1 MYNYK
6 IIIQYEGTRYNG
18 WQKQGNTENT
28 IQVKIEDVLSK
39 LTGEKVEISASGR
52 TDSGVHALGQV
63 ANFKLSDDINIDE
76 YLVEVNK
83 YLPKDIRVISM
94 EEVDDRFHSRL
105 NAKSKTYLYR
115 IDNSKFGHVFERKY
129 SMRLEKKL
137 NIDLMRKAAKQLI
150 GMHDFKSFCTKS
162 KTNKSTIRN
171 IFDVKIVENG
181 GIIEIRYSGNGF
193 LYNMS
198 RIMTGTLIEVGL
210 EKIEPGKISEIIEL
224 KDRERAGFTAPPE
237 GLFLVSVKYE

>member
-6 IIIQYEGTRYNG
+6 IIIQYEGTKYNG

-39 LTGEKVEISASGR
+39 LSGEKVEVSASGR

-63 ANFKLSDDINIDE
+63 ANFKLSEKINIDE
-76 YLVEVNK
+76 YLVEINK

-94 EEVDDRFHSRL
+94 EEVNERFHSRL

-129 SMRLEKKL
+129 SLRIEKKL
-137 NIDLMRKAAKQLI
+137 NVDLMRKAAKQLI

-162 KTNKSTIRN
+162 KMNKSTIRN
-171 IFDVKIVENG
+171 IFGVEIVENS
-181 GIIEIRYSGNGF
+181 GIIEIRYTGDGF

-210 EKIEPGKISEIIEL
+210 KNIEPEKISEIFEL
-224 KDRERAGFTAPPE
+224 KDREKAGFTAPSE
-237 GLFLVSVKYE
+237 GLFLVKVEYE